1 MVGLGGGFILV
12 PILRLFMG
20 FSPAY
25 AAGTSLILI
34 VANSASGA
42 FTYILQ
48 RRVHLRIGWLIAA
61 GGLPG
66 GILGAIVSLHIS
78 ARLFDTILAIVLIG
92 VAIDMAWNAERRMA
106 GRVERDRVAQIK
118 GMSYRGALALGF
130 VVGIFS
136 SLFGLGGGI
145 LLVPTFCIFRTAG
158 ARDQRD
164 LAVCDFADLTGR
176 FGGAHMAAR
185 YRRHD
190 VVPLV
195 AGGLL
200 GGPVGARLSLK
211 LKSPQLLVV
220 VAIALVTAAVSLSGA
235 NSETRRLRDV
245 AQGATVKAH
254 AGNFPA
260 RTAQS
265 KRPDYEGAGSRSTF
279 YRHARRSAG
288 GRVDSFATARER
300 ALATVLEIF
309 RGAPRLDYRRLRK
322 DLDAI
327 ADPDPRPRG

>member
-1 MVGLGGGFILV
+1 LASVFGSMVGLGGGFILV

-25 AAGTSLILI
+25 AAGTSLILV

-66 GILGAIVSLHIS
+66 GILGAILSLHIS
-78 ARLFDTILAIVLIG
+78 ARLYDAILAILLVA

-106 GRVERDRVAQIK
+106 GRVERDRLSQIK
-118 GMSYRGALALGF
+118 GMSYRAALGLGF

-145 LLVPTFCIFRTAG
+145 LLVPTFLYFSELPAHAISATSHFAILLTSPVG
-158 ARDQRD
+158 LVVHVIQHDID
-164 LAVCDFADLTGR
+164 L
-176 FGGAHMAAR
+176 
-185 YRRHD
+185 HD

-211 LKSPQLLVV
+211 LKSPQLLIV
-220 VAIALVTAAVSLSGA
+220 VAIALVTAAVTLVW
-235 NSETRRLRDV
+235 RQL
-245 AQGATVKAH
+245 
-254 AGNFPA
+254 
-260 RTAQS
+260 
-265 KRPDYEGAGSRSTF
+265 
-279 YRHARRSAG
+279 
-288 GRVDSFATARER
+288 
-300 ALATVLEIF
+300 
-309 RGAPRLDYRRLRK
+309 
-322 DLDAI
+322 
-327 ADPDPRPRG
+327 